1 MIFIVL
7 TMRLLHAASQ
17 NLKETEM
24 SAALPQAVSE
34 QMEWPFFDDFHR
46 KFLPELDQW
55 AQQHLQLGHDDA
67 DAVCRE
73 LVRRLAAG
81 GWLRY
86 VVAGTEY
93 GGASEQIDTRILCLL
108 RETLAR
114 YHGLADFAL
123 AMQGLGS
130 GAISLFGTE
139 AQKARY
145 LPRVVNGTAIA
156 AFALSEPDAG
166 SDVAAMQCSATA
178 EGDGYVLNG
187 EKTWISNG
195 GIADFYVVFARTG
208 EAPGARGISAFI
220 VDADTPGFEIAERI
234 DVMAPHPLARLR
246 FNQCRILA
254 SQRIGAAG
262 QGFKLAM
269 ATLDV
274 FRTSVA
280 AAALGFARVALDA
293 AIQRMLSRKMFQ
305 GYLADFQL
313 AQAQLADMVTA
324 ADSSALLIYRAAWR
338 RDQGIP
344 VTKEAAMAKWR
355 ATEEAQ
361 KIIDTA
367 LQLHGGAGVVSGA
380 LTERLYR
387 EIRALRIYEGASE
400 VQQIIIARETLE
412 NARQGGNV

>member
-1 MIFIVL
+1 
-7 TMRLLHAASQ
+7 
-17 NLKETEM
+17 M
-24 SAALPQAVSE
+24 SAALPQAVAE

-46 KFLPELDQW
+46 TFLPELDQW
-55 AQQHLQLGHDDA
+55 ARQHLQLGHEDA
-67 DAVCRE
+67 DVICRE
-73 LVRRLAAG
+73 LVRRLADG

-86 VVAGTEY
+86 VVAGTAY
-93 GGASEQIDTRILCLL
+93 GGASEHIDTRILCLL

-156 AFALSEPDAG
+156 AFALSEPEAG
-166 SDVAAMQCSATA
+166 SDVAAMQCSAVTD
-178 EGDGYVLNG
+178 GDDYVLNG

-220 VDADTPGFEIAERI
+220 VDADTPGLEIAERI

-246 FNQCRILA
+246 FVQCRIPA
-254 SQRIGAAG
+254 TQRIGVAG

-280 AAALGFARVALDA
+280 AAALGFARAALDA
-293 AIQRMLSRKMFQ
+293 ALQRMTTRKMFQ

-313 AQAQLADMVTA
+313 AQAQLAEMVTA

-355 ATEEAQ
+355 ATEDAQ

-367 LQLHGGAGVVSGA
+367 LQMHGGAGVVSGA

-400 VQQIIIARETLE
+400 VQQVIIARETLK
-412 NARQGGNV
+412 NVRQGEKV

>member
-1 MIFIVL
+1 
-7 TMRLLHAASQ
+7 
-17 NLKETEM
+17 M
-24 SAALPQAVSE
+24 SAALPQAVAE

-46 KFLPELDQW
+46 TFLPELDQW
-55 AQQHLQLGHDDA
+55 AQQHLQLGHEDA
-67 DAVCRE
+67 DVICRE
-73 LVRRLAAG
+73 LVRRLADG

-86 VVAGTEY
+86 VVAGTAY
-93 GGASEQIDTRILCLL
+93 GGASEHIDTRILCLL

-156 AFALSEPDAG
+156 AFALSEPEAG
-166 SDVAAMQCSATA
+166 SDVAAMQCSAVTD
-178 EGDGYVLNG
+178 GDEYVLNG

-220 VDADTPGFEIAERI
+220 VDADTPGLEIAERI

-246 FNQCRILA
+246 FVQCRVPV
-254 SQRIGAAG
+254 SQRIGVAG

-280 AAALGFARVALDA
+280 AAALGFARAALDA
-293 AIQRMLSRKMFQ
+293 ALQRMTTRKMFQ
-305 GYLADFQL
+305 SYLADFQL
-313 AQAQLADMVTA
+313 AQAQLAEMVTA
-324 ADSSALLIYRAAWR
+324 ADSNGLLIYRAAWR

-355 ATEEAQ
+355 ATEDAQ

-367 LQLHGGAGVVSGA
+367 LQMHGGAGVVSGA

-400 VQQIIIARETLE
+400 VQQVIIARETLK
-412 NARQGGNV
+412 NVRQGEKV

>member
-1 MIFIVL
+1 
-7 TMRLLHAASQ
+7 
-17 NLKETEM
+17 M

-67 DAVCRE
+67 DAICRE
-73 LVRRLAAG
+73 LVRRLADG

-178 EGDGYVLNG
+178 DGDGYVLNG

-246 FNQCRILA
+246 FHQCRIPA

-280 AAALGFARVALDA
+280 AAALGFARAALDA
-293 AIQRMLSRKMFQ
+293 ATQRMLSRKMFQ

-400 VQQIIIARETLE
+400 VQQIIIARETLK